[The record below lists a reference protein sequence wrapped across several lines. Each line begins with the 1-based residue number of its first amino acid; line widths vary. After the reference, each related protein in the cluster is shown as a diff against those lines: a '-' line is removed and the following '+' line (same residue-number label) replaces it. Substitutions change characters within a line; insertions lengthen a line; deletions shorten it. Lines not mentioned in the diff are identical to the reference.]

1 MLVYLFV
8 VAPRRARAA
17 LRGQLPRPP
26 SWAGGR
32 PTVRQFPTSPDPLSR
47 GLIAMTG
54 SEKASAKACLR
65 RLRPPAFAGLRDHD
79 RTIGLGRRFRPPA
92 APLHAP
98 IEHRHP
104 LTFYPDSERLKR
116 SRPVFSYL
124 PEGLSMLR
132 CAAARL
138 GRLQSLPVRPD
149 PYTCMATP
157 LESNPCRYDK
167 APMARAIGNRV
178 EGICLIR
185 APS

>member
-54 SEKASAKACLR
+54 SEKASAKALPLA

-79 RTIGLGRRFRPPA
+79 RTIGLGCRFRPPA
-92 APLHAP
+92 APLLAP
-98 IEHRHP
+98 IEHPHP
-104 LTFYPDSERLKR
+104 TPHLPDSMAPDAIQGP
-116 SRPVFSYL
+116 S
-124 PEGLSMLR
+124 GLSFHACLCVYLCWGAPLR
-132 CAAARL
+132 DWAVCRVSPF
-138 GRLQSLPVRPD
+138 GP
-149 PYTCMATP
+149 TATP
-157 LESNPCRYDK
+157 P
-167 APMARAIGNRV
+167 G
-178 EGICLIR
+178 
-185 APS
+185 

>member
-1 MLVYLFV
+1 MLYMSGK
-8 VAPRRARAA
+8 ARK
-17 LRGQLPRPP
+17 
-26 SWAGGR
+26 
-32 PTVRQFPTSPDPLSR
+32 
-47 GLIAMTG
+47 
-54 SEKASAKACLR
+54 ESAKALPLA
-65 RLRPPAFAGLRDHD
+65 RLRPPAFDTGKRASNLGLRDHD
-79 RTIGLGRRFRPPA
+79 RTIGLERRFPRSA

-124 PEGLSMLR
+124 PEGLPVLR

-149 PYTCMATP
+149 PYTCMATS

-167 APMARAIGNRV
+167 APMARASGNRGSR
-178 EGICLIR
+178 EFCLIH